1 MSLLELLV
9 ILLESKSTTQENM
22 VRRNG
27 SVRSA
32 QKNMLSSLIGKPI
45 LRLVALENTD
55 VTVAL
60 SSQGNC

>member
-1 MSLLELLV
+1 
-9 ILLESKSTTQENM
+9 
-22 VRRNG
+22 
-27 SVRSA
+27 
-32 QKNMLSSLIGKPI
+32 MLSSLIGKPI